1 MTRNGE
7 VGKKNVRLKRSNC
20 VPVILNILDNR
31 FLQRFRVTDSIC
43 DHVANLCQEV
53 RAA

>member
-1 MTRNGE
+1 MTRSGE
-7 VGKKNVRLKRSNC
+7 VGIKIVRLKRSDC

-31 FLQRFRVTDSIC
+31 FLQRFLVTDSIC

-53 RAA
+53 PAA